1 MLKPINFRKSKATA
15 VILIIKNGS
24 SITAKNENPQIQCST
39 MPGSDCTS
47 PQQELIPTQF
57 RLCVLTEKV
66 SEEGLYFLI
75 WKEMNK
81 GTENLPV
88 LYQNT

>member
-47 PQQELIPTQF
+47 PQQELIPTQ
-57 RLCVLTEKV
+57 
-66 SEEGLYFLI
+66 
-75 WKEMNK
+75 
-81 GTENLPV
+81 
-88 LYQNT
+88 